1 MSDKYKIS
9 DEDIEVALRY
19 LKLNESTDA
28 TREQAIALLE
38 DLRSGFH
45 GMAHHNPDPP
55 ALVSLIVPPPL
66 DGALAPSVL
75 CSS

>member
-19 LKLNESTDA
+19 LKLNESADA

-45 GMAHHNPDPP
+45 GMAHHNPD
-55 ALVSLIVPPPL
+55 LLIKLKQEL
-66 DGALAPSVL
+66 DEHQAA
-75 CSS
+75 